1 MGLRRVC
8 TPRDTRKLLAKVQLH
23 RKVYRHTRKY
33 MKIILKGS
41 QRHIDTRPTA
51 HFISTPPSS
60 HSPFLCVCAVGWK
73 FSESVRIGWAKW
85 VFRCVSNE
93 FIYIRNIWN
102 GSFLSTYS
110 TVFWKCIQ
118 AAHCS
123 LGSFIIPFPFV
134 SLCLSLSMCVCC
146 VCVCERVRCFL
157 CHLHTLHYVS
167 GVRCIFFGSL
177 ASLHSV
183 GGSGCFFCIHYSTFL
198 SLSFFRLFNVHS
210 TLYNSNTECIL
221 NRSIYIIC
229 LSV

>member
-60 HSPFLCVCAVGWK
+60 HSPFFVCVLLD
-73 FSESVRIGWAKW
+73 EN
-85 VFRCVSNE
+85 FRKVWELDEPNE
-93 FIYIRNIWN
+93 FSGAFQTNLYTYVIFGMARFFLRIVQCFGNAYRLHIARLVRL
-102 GSFLSTYS
+102 SFLS
-110 TVFWKCIQ
+110 
-118 AAHCS
+118 
-123 LGSFIIPFPFV
+123 L
-134 SLCLSLSMCVCC
+134 LCRCVSLSMCVCC

-198 SLSFFRLFNVHS
+198 PLSFFRLFNVHS